1 MEIENRRGFKK
12 YLPIFGVILGVVIIV
27 IIFLILMKGTTT
39 ESGGYPS
46 PESTKSLSCKSE
58 TFIYPIYR
66 YDYST
71 KKETV
76 ITATFESDYLSR
88 ISLTYTLYYPT
99 EDQIITS
106 EAENHAAMNISF
118 SNAGLGPDSYGANY
132 RQLLSDK
139 SAMALA
145 MTMTTLAD
153 NIRDV
158 GAKYFML
165 NEIENKDYTLNDVR
179 TTYRNAGFKCEV
191 NN

>member
-12 YLPIFGVILGVVIIV
+12 YLPIVGVILGVVIIV
-27 IIFLILMKGTTT
+27 IIILILMKGTTT

-46 PESTKSLSCKSE
+46 PESTKSLACNSE
-58 TFIYPIYR
+58 TFVYPFYN
-66 YDYST
+66 YDHSS
-71 KKETV
+71 KKDTT
-76 ITATFESDYLSR
+76 ITATFENDHLSR

-99 EDQIITS
+99 KDQITTS

-118 SNAGLGPDSYGANY
+118 SNVGLGPDSYGANY
-132 RQLLSDK
+132 RQLLSDS
-139 SAMALA
+139 SAMAMA

-179 TTYRNAGFKCEV
+179 TTYRNAGFRCEV